1 MRKPRNCL
9 HERRTCVGTSGSNA
23 LPGETRRMRKK
34 QTAKQR
40 KAEETLVVQEFVVE
54 QIIRRRVFN
63 GRAEYF
69 LKWKGFTDAE
79 NTWEPEDNL
88 DCPELIEEF
97 LRNTRLSRR
106 DEEGRGEQEL
116 IPKEEMTEQET
127 EISCMQPQ
135 QQVQTVQ
142 SHGEPDDGQSDTP
155 TDLSTYPEPECII
168 GSTDRQGELMF
179 LVKWK
184 NSNDVALLPAREASA
199 RCPQVVIDFY
209 EKKLTW
215 HCGEEEQ

>member
-1 MRKPRNCL
+1 
-9 HERRTCVGTSGSNA
+9 
-23 LPGETRRMRKK
+23 MRKK

-40 KAEETLVVQEFVVE
+40 KTEETPVVQEFVVE
-54 QIIRRRVFN
+54 KIIRRRIFN
-63 GRAEYF
+63 G
-69 LKWKGFTDAE
+69 AE

-97 LRNTRLSRR
+97 LRNTPFPEGN
-106 DEEGRGEQEL
+106 EEDQTQQEL

-127 EISCMQPQ
+127 EISCMQSQ
-135 QQVQTVQ
+135 QQAHTVQ
-142 SHGEPDDGQSDTP
+142 SNSEPSDTQSDTP
-155 TDLSTYPEPECII
+155 TNLSTYLEPECII

-184 NSNDVALLPAREASA
+184 NSDDVALLPAREASA

-209 EKKLTW
+209 EQKLTW
-215 HCGEEEQ
+215 HCGDEEQ

>member
-1 MRKPRNCL
+1 MCSRKRPQ
-9 HERRTCVGTSGSNA
+9 V
-23 LPGETRRMRKK
+23 MRKK

-40 KAEETLVVQEFVVE
+40 KTEETPVVQDFVVE
-54 QIIRRRVFN
+54 KIIRRRIFD

-88 DCPELIEEF
+88 DCPELIDEF
-97 LRNTRLSRR
+97 LRNTHFPEGN
-106 DEEGRGEQEL
+106 EEDQRAERQL

-135 QQVQTVQ
+135 QQQPQTVQ
-142 SHGEPDDGQSDTP
+142 SNSEPGDRQSDTP
-155 TDLSTYPEPECII
+155 TDLSAYREPECII

-184 NSNDVALLPAREASA
+184 NSSDVALLPAREASA

>member
-1 MRKPRNCL
+1 
-9 HERRTCVGTSGSNA
+9 
-23 LPGETRRMRKK
+23 MRKK